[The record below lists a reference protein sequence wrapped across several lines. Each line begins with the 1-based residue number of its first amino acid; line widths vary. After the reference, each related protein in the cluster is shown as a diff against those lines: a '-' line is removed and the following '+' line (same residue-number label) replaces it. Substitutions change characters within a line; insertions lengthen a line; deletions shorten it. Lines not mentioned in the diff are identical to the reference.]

1 MIFTYSNLIKS
12 FCLLLLIFTLFSCR
26 KSPEITAG
34 EEKPFPPSRSIP
46 AVDVQPVTREILT
59 PIREYI
65 GTTEPLKEVIL
76 RSQAEGQL
84 LELTVNVGD
93 RIFSGQTIAKIDDI
107 LLNAALARIQA
118 ELISLNS
125 AVTEAQADVLS
136 AQAEVESAKVRFQQ
150 AQLDAARL
158 QQLYEEGA
166 IAKREVELAQT
177 EAKTAEQALKS
188 AQFQV
193 KVKKAAVE
201 TAKGRITSQKALIAQ
216 EKKKLSLTNLKSPI
230 DGYVLERLTE
240 EGNLIQTG
248 GEIIRIGD
256 FSQILVKVAISELDL
271 DKVALGKTVKIQL
284 DAFPHQTFTGVI
296 NQISPAAQGDSRQIP
311 LEILLTNPEG
321 KIKRGLLA
329 RIKFTP
335 DNPSLTIP
343 ESALQVG
350 DRDNIVFI
358 IDPQS
363 SDTQVRAI
371 KVTLGKRRNGKV
383 EVLTG
388 LKDGD
393 KIVSRSSNPLKDN
406 QKVKLSAISNY

>member
-12 FCLLLLIFTLFSCR
+12 FCLLLLIFPLFSCR

-34 EEKPFPPSRSIP
+34 EEKSFPPSRSIP
-46 AVDVQPVTREILT
+46 AVDIQPVTREILT

-84 LELTVNVGD
+84 LDLTVNVGD
-93 RIFSGQTIAKIDDI
+93 RIFSGQTIARIDDT
-107 LLNAALARIQA
+107 LLNAALARTQA

-136 AQAEVESAKVRFQQ
+136 AQAEVESAQVRFQQ
-150 AQLDAARL
+150 AQLDADRL

-177 EAKTAEQALKS
+177 EAKTAEQGLKS
-188 AQFQV
+188 AKFQV
-193 KVKKAAVE
+193 KVKQAAVE
-201 TAKGRITSQKALIAQ
+201 TAKGRITSQTALIAQ
-216 EKKKLSLTNLKSPI
+216 EKKKLALTNIKSPI

-296 NQISPAAQGDSRQIP
+296 KQISPAAQGDSRQIP
-311 LEILLTNPEG
+311 LEILLSNPEG

-371 KVTLGKRRNGKV
+371 EVTLGKRRNGKV